1 MNNTNVKLEKKSK
14 KENEKVTY
22 WKLGNL
28 RNLRNIIPG
37 FLISEFSVCPTAKI
51 ENSDLKISGTNFRDF
66 QGFHFSTWPSFDHFK
81 NYFLLI
87 FDHFFVGHVIVNI

>member
-22 WKLGNL
+22 RKLGNL

-37 FLISEFSVCPTAKI
+37 FLISEFSVFPTAKI
-51 ENSDLKISGTNFRDF
+51 ENSDLKISGTNF
-66 QGFHFSTWPSFDHFK
+66 
-81 NYFLLI
+81 
-87 FDHFFVGHVIVNI
+87 